1 MRYLID
7 AIAAVLFVVSIGLLF
22 SETVRARHLLFSLVG
37 IVALASSYVI
47 TKQVLDATFP
57 HRHHHHAVTESQPA
71 QTAQP
76 AGPAAAQPD
85 PFVADALLESV
96 FVGTESALNRI
107 VRAGTK
113 QSNASVS
120 SDTVVDV
127 IAGLSL
133 AALGVLSQLFSA
145 LFRRMFGADA

>member
-1 MRYLID
+1 MHYLID
-7 AIAAVLFVVSIGLLF
+7 AVAAILFVVSVALLF
-22 SETVRARHLLFSLVG
+22 SDAIRARHILFTLAG

-57 HRHHHHAVTESQPA
+57 HRHHHHTVATTQPA
-71 QTAQP
+71 PTPAATQP
-76 AGPAAAQPD
+76 ASVDTFA
-85 PFVADALLESV
+85 ADAVLESIY
-96 FVGTESALNRI
+96 VGTEDALNRI

-113 QSNASVS
+113 QSTASVS

-145 LFRRMFGADA
+145 LFRRMFGSEA

>member
-1 MRYLID
+1 MHYLVD
-7 AIAAVLFVVSIGLLF
+7 GVAAVLFVVSVALLF
-22 SETVRARHLLFSLVG
+22 SDAVRARHILFTQVG

-57 HRHHHHAVTESQPA
+57 HRHHHHATTTAATQPTPVA
-71 QTAQP
+71 Q
-76 AGPAAAQPD
+76 AAQAPAD
-85 PFVADALLESV
+85 PFIADAVLESIYT
-96 FVGTESALNRI
+96 GTEDALNRI

-113 QSNASVS
+113 QSTASVS

-145 LFRRMFGADA
+145 LFRRMFGSEA

>member
-57 HRHHHHAVTESQPA
+57 HRHHHHATTTAATQPTPVA
-71 QTAQP
+71 Q
-76 AGPAAAQPD
+76 AAQAPAD
-85 PFVADALLESV
+85 PFIADAVLESIYT
-96 FVGTESALNRI
+96 GTEDALNRI

-113 QSNASVS
+113 QSTASVS

-145 LFRRMFGADA
+145 LFRRMFGSEA

>member
-7 AIAAVLFVVSIGLLF
+7 AVAAVLFVVSIALLF
-22 SETVRARHLLFSLVG
+22 TETVRARHILFTLVG

-47 TKQVLDATFP
+47 IKQVLDATFP
-57 HRHHHHAVTESQPA
+57 HRHRHHAVAATQPAPAQPA
-71 QTAQP
+71 QADTFA
-76 AGPAAAQPD
+76 
-85 PFVADALLESV
+85 ADAMLESIY
-96 FVGTESALNRI
+96 VGTESALNRI

-113 QSNASVS
+113 QSTASVS

-145 LFRRMFGADA
+145 LFRRMFGAEA